1 MSKADGIISTT
12 LRLDTNTP
20 EGWKAYAFL
29 HTSRKEKKCRSY
41 SELITDLLC
50 ACYDREMQKQRDPYL
65 ETREKED
72 AFVNWIKE
80 TITDNPKAQSLQR
93 CLDRIEK
100 DYTRKIITEKDK
112 DLLNKTVRDMYH
124 RAVTQSGISN
134 EDFEKSLATNVLY
147 PKCGVIRKTKRRGRP
162 KS

>member
-50 ACYDREMQKQRDPYL
+50 ACYDREMQKQRDRYL

-72 AFVNWIKE
+72 AFVNWVKE
-80 TITDNPKAQSLQR
+80 TITDAIRDAGVQGILNFVQLIQKSGTMNPAIDPVPAASALRYPFSCQTAPYTASPFR
-93 CLDRIEK
+93 SCTDRLS
-100 DYTRKIITEKDK
+100 DGRQTASTRSPS
-112 DLLNKTVRDMYH
+112 H
-124 RAVTQSGISN
+124 S
-134 EDFEKSLATNVLY
+134 
-147 PKCGVIRKTKRRGRP
+147 
-162 KS
+162 

>member
-12 LRLDTNTP
+12 LRLDTNKP

-50 ACYDREMQKQRDPYL
+50 ACYDREMQKQRDRYL

-72 AFVNWIKE
+72 AFVNWVKE
-80 TITDNPKAQSLQR
+80 TITDAIRDAGVQGILNFVQLIQKSGTMNPAIDPVPAASDQPSK
-93 CLDRIEK
+93 LD
-100 DYTRKIITEKDK
+100 DHTRESFDLSMDFINGWDADTTEDAPGA
-112 DLLNKTVRDMYH
+112 D
-124 RAVTQSGISN
+124 
-134 EDFEKSLATNVLY
+134 
-147 PKCGVIRKTKRRGRP
+147 
-162 KS
+162 

>member
-50 ACYDREMQKQRDPYL
+50 ACYDREMQKQRDRYL

-72 AFVNWIKE
+72 AFVNWVKE
-80 TITDNPKAQSLQR
+80 TITDAIRDAGVQGILNFVQLIQKSGAMNPAIDPVPAASDQPSK
-93 CLDRIEK
+93 LDDHARESFDLSMDFINGW
-100 DYTRKIITEKDK
+100 DADTTEDAPSA
-112 DLLNKTVRDMYH
+112 D
-124 RAVTQSGISN
+124 
-134 EDFEKSLATNVLY
+134 
-147 PKCGVIRKTKRRGRP
+147 
-162 KS
+162 

>member
-50 ACYDREMQKQRDPYL
+50 ACYDREMQKQRDRYL

-72 AFVNWIKE
+72 AFVNWVKE
-80 TITDNPKAQSLQR
+80 TITDAIRDAGVQGILNFVQLIQKSGTMNPAIDPVPAASDQPSK
-93 CLDRIEK
+93 LDDHARESFDLSMDFINGW
-100 DYTRKIITEKDK
+100 DADTTEDAPSA
-112 DLLNKTVRDMYH
+112 D
-124 RAVTQSGISN
+124 
-134 EDFEKSLATNVLY
+134 
-147 PKCGVIRKTKRRGRP
+147 
-162 KS
+162 